1 MRLNWRRA
9 NRSGGGDAAAADG
22 ADCAAAAAANRTRSE
37 LRVQRLL
44 NRPGVRDI
52 LESRIRFDLCRVNLF
67 SGTILN
73 PFTESSG
80 TGKKRFLGCVISDP

>member
-52 LESRIRFDLCRVNLF
+52 LESRIRFDLCRNDL
-67 SGTILN
+67 
-73 PFTESSG
+73 SSG
-80 TGKKRFLGCVISDP
+80 II

>member
-22 ADCAAAAAANRTRSE
+22 AADCAAAAAANRTRSE

-52 LESRIRFDLCRVNLF
+52 LESRIRFDLCRFTLF
-67 SGTILN
+67 SGI
-73 PFTESSG
+73 
-80 TGKKRFLGCVISDP
+80 I

>member
-9 NRSGGGDAAAADG
+9 KRSGGDAAVADG

-52 LESRIRFDLCRVNLF
+52 LESRIRFDSCRFTLF
-67 SGTILN
+67 SGI
-73 PFTESSG
+73 
-80 TGKKRFLGCVISDP
+80 I